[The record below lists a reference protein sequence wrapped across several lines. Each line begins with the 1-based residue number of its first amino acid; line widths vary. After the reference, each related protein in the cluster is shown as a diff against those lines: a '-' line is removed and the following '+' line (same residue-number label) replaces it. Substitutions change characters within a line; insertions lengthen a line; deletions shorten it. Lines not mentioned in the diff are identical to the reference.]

1 MTKLSAKEI
10 IELLNLEPHPGEGG
24 FFAETYRCKNEIQK
38 DFLPL
43 RYKSDRACSTAI
55 YYLITSDSFSGLHK

>member
-1 MTKLSAKEI
+1 MNKITAAEI

-24 FFAETYRCKNEIQK
+24 YFAETYRCKDEIKQ

-43 RYKSDRACSTAI
+43 RFKSDRALSTAI
-55 YYLITSDSFSGLHK
+55 YYLINFRQLFGYA